1 MMVRNVTILFVCVAI
16 LFCIGCGDGQAN
28 LGVANGR
35 PTKLAADHDCAEI
48 PDCFFDRYPEN
59 WEHVL
64 YQRQLTA
71 RYEAREVP
79 KK

>member
-1 MMVRNVTILFVCVAI
+1 MPRNGMSLCLFVLI
-16 LFCIGCGDGQAN
+16 LFCIGCGQQAN
-28 LGVANGR
+28 LNVPNHSTEITAG
-35 PTKLAADHDCAEI
+35 HDCSQT

-64 YQRQLTA
+64 YQRELTA
-71 RYEAREVP
+71 RYEAKELA